1 MTMKRIAPEDW
12 YSVRRLGDDVTSISE
27 PFIQEFYRCNIWHV
41 RGRDR
46 DMLVDSGMGV
56 VSLSEWVPFVT
67 ERDLIAVAS
76 HTHFDHIGCH
86 HEFECRAVHAAEAEL
101 LANPTRENT
110 LADPYVTDDIFDA
123 LPPEPYCSKCYAVKK
138 APATRI
144 LEDGDVIDLGDR
156 HFEVIHTPGHSPGGI
171 ALYEKAT
178 EILFSGD
185 ILYDGPLIE
194 DTYHSNAKDYVT
206 SMERLLT
213 LPVRTVH
220 GGHFPSFGAERY
232 RQLIRSWLDDKQKN

>member
-1 MTMKRIAPEDW
+1 MQRIRPQDW
-12 YSVRRLGDDVTSISE
+12 YSVRRLEDDVTYISE
-27 PFIQEFYRCNIWHV
+27 PHILEFYRCNVWHV

-56 VSLSEWVPFVT
+56 VSLTDWVPLVT
-67 ERDLIAVAS
+67 ERALTAVAS

-86 HEFECRAVHAAEAEL
+86 HEFECRAVHSAEADL
-101 LANPTRENT
+101 MANPTRKNT
-110 LADPYVTDDIFDA
+110 LADPYVADDIFEA
-123 LPPEPYCSKCYAVKK
+123 LPPEPYCSTCYAVKT

-144 LEDGDVIDLGDR
+144 LEDGDVIDLGNR

-185 ILYDGPLIE
+185 IVYDGPLIE
-194 DTYHSNAKDYVT
+194 DTYHSNAADYLA

-213 LPVRTVH
+213 LPVRLVH
-220 GGHFPSFGAERY
+220 GGHFPSFGGERY
-232 RQLIRSWLDDKQKN
+232 RRLIRSWLDEKQKI